1 LRDREFKVT
10 PLEIVTAYILPF
22 LVLISAITFVHEM
35 GHFVVGR
42 ICGVRVDT
50 FSLGLGP
57 ELFARVDRM
66 GRRWRVGVLPF
77 GGYVKFHDPEPF
89 AGSQTPAN
97 EGSFSGQKVWRR
109 AAIVVAGPLANFLL
123 AIAIF
128 TGYVLYYGIGTRPPI
143 ILQIGPG
150 SAAEAAGLQ
159 PGDRVVSING
169 NPISDWRGIENAIVT
184 SRAEP
189 LNIRIVRQS
198 NELTVVAIP
207 RISQTDSYF
216 GKVAIPF
223 LGVGPSPDARDV
235 RVVHYG
241 LIGSAWEG
249 AKKVGTVV
257 AETGAYFSGLVSGQE
272 SVDQISGPLRMA
284 KGSGEAARLGGLETL
299 TYLAALLSISIGIVN
314 LLPIPIL
321 DGGRLVY
328 FSLEAMRGRPISAR
342 SQEIGFR
349 FGAAFIV
356 AVMVLTTYNDLRH
369 LSGG

>member
-1 LRDREFKVT
+1 VAA
-10 PLEIVTAYILPF
+10 LEIVTAYILPF
-22 LVLISAITFVHEM
+22 LILISAITFVHEM

-42 ICGVRVDT
+42 MCGVRVDT

-57 ELFARVDRM
+57 ELIARVDRM
-66 GRRWRVGVLPF
+66 GRRWRVGILPF

-89 AGSQTPAN
+89 ADPQIPAK

-109 AAIVVAGPLANFLL
+109 AAIVLAGPLANFLL

-128 TGYVLYYGIGTRPPI
+128 TSYALCYGIGTRPPI
-143 ILQIGPG
+143 ISQIGPG

-159 PGDRVVSING
+159 PGDLIVSING
-169 NPISDWRGIENAIVT
+169 NPISDWRGVEHAIVM
-184 SRAEP
+184 SRGEP
-189 LNIRIVRQS
+189 LSIRIVRQS
-198 NELTVVAIP
+198 NERTLVAVP
-207 RISQTDSYF
+207 RISPIESYF

-223 LGVGPSPDARDV
+223 LGVGPSLDARDV
-235 RVVHYG
+235 RIVHYG

-249 AKKVGTVV
+249 TKKVGTVV

-272 SVDQISGPLRMA
+272 SADQISGPIRMA

-299 TYLAALLSISIGIVN
+299 TYLAALLSISIGMVN
-314 LLPIPIL
+314 LLPIPVL

-328 FSLEAMRGRPISAR
+328 FGLEAMRGRPISAQ
-342 SQEIGFR
+342 SQETGFR

-356 AVMVLTTYNDLRH
+356 AVMVLTTYNDVRH
-369 LSGG
+369 LAGG